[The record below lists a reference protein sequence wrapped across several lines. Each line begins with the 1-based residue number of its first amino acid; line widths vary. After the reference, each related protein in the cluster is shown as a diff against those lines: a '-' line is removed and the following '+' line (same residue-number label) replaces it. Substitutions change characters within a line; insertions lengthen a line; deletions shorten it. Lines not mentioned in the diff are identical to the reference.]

1 MTKVE
6 EAKVEAEAERK
17 NQQEEVK
24 AEAIVKVEEASIREI
39 ERNQDPSRNREY
51 DQEANPEIRENLVQ
65 SQSLMK
71 VLNLCVKQ
79 VRKEEQ

>member
-6 EAKVEAEAERK
+6 EAKVEAEAEIK

-39 ERNQDPSRNREY
+39 ERNQDP
-51 DQEANPEIRENLVQ
+51 
-65 SQSLMK
+65 
-71 VLNLCVKQ
+71 
-79 VRKEEQ
+79 